1 MLLLSP
7 FGRGT
12 LGYQQKKQKR
22 IKKHVPSCRLPSF
35 LIRMVFP
42 AHEYRRRL
50 RAFGN
55 NLVLAGRL
63 NALED
68 QNDPDRAVYGV
79 TKFARASF
87 CVVAW
92 HG

>member
-1 MLLLSP
+1 
-7 FGRGT
+7 
-12 LGYQQKKQKR
+12 
-22 IKKHVPSCRLPSF
+22 
-35 LIRMVFP
+35 MVFP

-87 CVVAW
+87 CVSWRGMDRWQASLVVAW